1 MQINI
6 TLNGVHDASAAV
18 PEYVFSP
25 SEFQNNFDDW
35 MRALSM
41 LYAARLVAKSI
52 KGENAEADGHLGGLH
67 AMLEIIERL
76 LEGCSEPLERMYEL
90 ADIVKRQAND

>member
-18 PEYVFSP
+18 REYVFSP

-35 MRALSM
+35 LRALS
-41 LYAARLVAKSI
+41 LLSAARLVAKSI
-52 KGENAEADGHLGGLH
+52 EVDAEADGHLSGLH

-76 LEGCSEPLERMYEL
+76 LLGCSKPLEHMYEL
-90 ADIVKRQAND
+90 ADIVRKASK